1 MSANWPHYRSEQQQ
15 AMTDFVGQK
24 LVVMVGEISA
34 TGRDTAADLPDRM
47 QMERVR
53 QQLANEP
60 SGRKGC
66 RGAVPVGEYRQVALA
81 APQQGPDGT
90 TATGLSSRPAPSAC
104 SQPPLGGRRAQIEV
118 QS

>member
-1 MSANWPHYRSEQQQ
+1 MSANWPHHRSEQQQ
-15 AMTDFVGQK
+15 AMTDFASQK
-24 LVVMVGEISA
+24 LVVVGGSSA

-66 RGAVPVGEYRQVALA
+66 RGAVPVGEHRQVAPA
-81 APQQGPDGT
+81 AQQQGPDGT

-104 SQPPLGGRRAQIEV
+104 SQPPLGGRRTQIEV